1 MFTTKNFLK
10 NLENNNKFFF
20 VHLVLI
26 IFFSIIYFNVAKKY
40 GNEVDKVFS
49 ESYEQTLY
57 YTVMTHFTVGFGGI
71 RPISKIMR
79 RITIC
84 HVILA
89 FLFFNI

>member
-1 MFTTKNFLK
+1 M
-10 NLENNNKFFF
+10 
-20 VHLVLI
+20 
-26 IFFSIIYFNVAKKY
+26 SGAKKY
-40 GNEVDKVFS
+40 GKEVDTVFS

-84 HVILA
+84 QVILA